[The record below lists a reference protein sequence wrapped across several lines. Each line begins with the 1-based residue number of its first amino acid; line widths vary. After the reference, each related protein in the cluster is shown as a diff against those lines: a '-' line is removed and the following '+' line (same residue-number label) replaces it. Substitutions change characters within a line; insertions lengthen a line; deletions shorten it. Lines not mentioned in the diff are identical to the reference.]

1 MSETV
6 HYKGIA
12 TKINQVNGKTL
23 MQVAKDILKDR
34 NKEIADYYDNA
45 IECLCDSFY
54 REFFYH
60 SKTQTLYKL
69 DNNEYEPDEDIIKAN
84 QKEDGTIEY
93 ELRYYNGGAGFD
105 ECIEEAFDKLY
116 KPIKQP

>member
-6 HYKGIA
+6 HYRGIA
-12 TKINQVNGKTL
+12 TKIDQPNDKTL
-23 MQVAKDILKDR
+23 IDVAKDILKER

-45 IECLCDSFY
+45 IECLCDSYY

-60 SKTQTLYKL
+60 SKTQVLYKL
-69 DNNEYEPDEDIIKAN
+69 DNNEYEPDEDIIRAEP
-84 QKEDGTIEY
+84 KENGTIEY

-105 ECIEEAFDKLY
+105 ECIEEAFDKLDV
-116 KPIKQP
+116 